1 MFLEVWLSN
10 RILAQHCDRIETS
23 HNGFHSFSQVWVAH
37 VHNPST
43 QDAEVEKH
51 HEFKASLDYLWS
63 PGYPGLQN
71 EIQSKTNNF
80 ESIKQVNNN
89 M

>member
-1 MFLEVWLSN
+1 MYIHTNMWQRLIYIKKIFKIQMFLEVWLSN

-51 HEFKASLDYLWS
+51 HEFKASLDYL
-63 PGYPGLQN
+63 
-71 EIQSKTNNF
+71 
-80 ESIKQVNNN
+80 
-89 M
+89 